1 MPLMDNN
8 INNTSLID
16 INKSAVF
23 LENFLVICIWI
34 SVISALLFRIS
45 YGVEITDEAHYVAEG
60 YIVSQGATPFINMW
74 SQSPGFAFLNAPFIL
89 FYVFIT
95 GSTSGIMLYF
105 RIVSLLLRLTLV
117 LLACFILKPHIKA
130 KIITLW
136 LLPFVAFVPHSVIT
150 MSYNTWALIL
160 MPLCCVLIVRSVLSA
175 NHKMSFGIIGG
186 SVFALIILC
195 YPTMIITGV
204 MFIPLIL
211 AYEKFNHIG
220 HKTLCGYLA
229 GGLITGVV
237 ILLFFTL
244 RSGNIL
250 GIFEGLKIIIQDNP
264 YNKLPKGVTKESL
277 QMFIGYMKNWILLI
291 SIAYLFIYLP
301 VLNKKQKSLLVIISV
316 ITCILYYSYNIF
328 IDYAQIMYTPQAR
341 HQISSVLCRL
351 FFPIPLILLPL
362 VEKKKKL
369 AHALLIFVYLPS
381 LISCFASSYFAFN
394 GMNNRYYFLVQG
406 TLLIIPLL
414 FYAIN
419 DLAEVKINRTI
430 SFLSSSLIACVFT
443 FGFLMNYYGYMYR
456 DDPMGKLDY
465 KIDYGVY
472 SGLKT
477 TRARGEGIVS
487 LEKTIRSSTNS
498 LDTVLFMDCVPMAYL
513 MTDARH
519 TAPSTWDIQ
528 LYTYGFKDDTLLQK
542 YFKTVNRTPDKI
554 IYIFTGRDKVL
565 SIDSK
570 DYKFNDYVKS
580 NYELVTNITAYYPV
594 KIYHKRKSQ

>member
-1 MPLMDNN
+1 MITPPRKLAFLGN
-8 INNTSLID
+8 IINTDTIEM
-16 INKSAVF
+16 F
-23 LENFLVICIWI
+23 LFI
-34 SVISALLFRIS
+34 SVYTIVLLALIQRIF
-45 YGVEITDEAHYVAEG
+45 YGIEITDEAFYVAEG
-60 YIVSQGATPFINMW
+60 YIVTQGATPFVNMFQA
-74 SQSPGFAFLNAPFIL
+74 SSGFAFLNAPFIW

-95 GSTSGIMLYF
+95 GSKAGIMLHF
-105 RIVSLLLRLTLV
+105 RIISLLLRLTLV
-117 LLACFILKPHIKA
+117 LIVCLIMKPYMKA
-130 KIITLW
+130 KITALW
-136 LLPFVAFVPHSVIT
+136 VLPFVAFVPHSIIT

-175 NHKMSFGIIGG
+175 NHRISFGIIGG

-195 YPTMIITGV
+195 YPIMIIIGV
-204 MFIPLIL
+204 MLLPLIL

-328 IDYAQIMYTPQAR
+328 IDYAQIMYTPQAL

-351 FFPIPLILLPL
+351 FFPLPIVLLPL
-362 VEKKKKL
+362 IENNKKL
-369 AHALLIFVYLPS
+369 AQILIIFIYLPA
-381 LISCFASSYFAFN
+381 LFTTLTTNFLVYN

-406 TLLIIPLL
+406 TLLVIPFL
-414 FYAIN
+414 FFAIN
-419 DLAEVKINRTI
+419 DLIEGKIKRAV
-430 SFLSSSLIACVFT
+430 SFLSSSIIACVFT

-456 DDPMGKLDY
+456 DEPMNRQNY
-465 KIDYGVY
+465 KVEYGVY
-472 SGLKT
+472 SGLYT

-498 LDTVLFMDCVPMAYL
+498 FDTVLFMDCVPMAYL

-528 LYTYGFKDDTLLQK
+528 LYTYGFTDDTLLQK

-554 IYIFTGRDKVL
+554 IYIFTGRDKIL
-565 SIDSK
+565 SIDSQN
-570 DYKFNDYVKS
+570 YKFNEYVKS

>member
-1 MPLMDNN
+1 
-8 INNTSLID
+8 
-16 INKSAVF
+16 
-23 LENFLVICIWI
+23 
-34 SVISALLFRIS
+34 
-45 YGVEITDEAHYVAEG
+45 
-60 YIVSQGATPFINMW
+60 
-74 SQSPGFAFLNAPFIL
+74 
-89 FYVFIT
+89 
-95 GSTSGIMLYF
+95 
-105 RIVSLLLRLTLV
+105 
-117 LLACFILKPHIKA
+117 
-130 KIITLW
+130 
-136 LLPFVAFVPHSVIT
+136 
-150 MSYNTWALIL
+150 

-175 NHKMSFGIIGG
+175 NHRMSFGIIGG

-195 YPTMIITGV
+195 YPIMIIIGV
-204 MFIPLIL
+204 MLLPLIL

-316 ITCILYYSYNIF
+316 IACIFYYSYNIF

-362 VEKKKKL
+362 IENDKKL
-369 AHALLIFVYLPS
+369 AQILIIFIYLPA
-381 LISCFASSYFAFN
+381 LFTTLTTNFLVYN

-406 TLLIIPLL
+406 TLLVIPFL
-414 FYAIN
+414 FFAIN
-419 DLAEVKINRTI
+419 DLIELKIKRAV
-430 SFLSSSLIACVFT
+430 SFLSSSIIACVFT

-456 DDPMGKLDY
+456 DEPMNRQNY
-465 KIDYGVY
+465 KVEYGVY
-472 SGLKT
+472 SGLYT
-477 TRARGEGIVS
+477 TRARGEGLVS
-487 LEKTIRSSTNS
+487 LEKTIRSATNS
-498 LDTVLFMDCVPMAYL
+498 FDNILFMDCVPMAYL
-513 MTDARH
+513 MTDARY

-528 LYTYGFKDDTLLQK
+528 QYTYGFTDDTLLQK
-542 YFKTVNRTPDKI
+542 YFKIAGRTPDKI

-570 DYKFNDYVKS
+570 DYKFNDYVNRNYKLTS
-580 NYELVTNITAYYPV
+580 NINAYYPV
-594 KIYHKRKSQ
+594 KIYEKIID

>member
-1 MPLMDNN
+1 MKNIIFNELNN
-8 INNTSLID
+8 RNSYYNIHTITLFLAFTLIFATVLYR
-16 INKSAVF
+16 I
-23 LENFLVICIWI
+23 
-34 SVISALLFRIS
+34 LF
-45 YGVEITDEAHYVAEG
+45 GVEITDEALYVAEG
-60 YIVSQGATPFINMW
+60 YIMTQGATPYVNMW
-74 SQSPGFAFLNAPFIL
+74 LQASGFAFLNAPFIL

-175 NHKMSFGIIGG
+175 NHRMSFGIIGG

-195 YPTMIITGV
+195 YPTMIITGL
-204 MFIPLIL
+204 MLLPLIL
-211 AYEKFNHIG
+211 TYEKFNHIG
-220 HKTLCGYLA
+220 HKTLYGYLA

-264 YNKLPKGVTKESL
+264 YHKLPKGVTKESL

-351 FFPIPLILLPL
+351 FFPLPIVLLPL
-362 VEKKKKL
+362 IENDKKL
-369 AHALLIFVYLPS
+369 AQILIIFIYLPA
-381 LISCFASSYFAFN
+381 LFTTLTTNFLVYN

-406 TLLIIPLL
+406 TLLVIPFL
-414 FYAIN
+414 FFAIN
-419 DLAEVKINRTI
+419 DLIELKIKRAV
-430 SFLSSSLIACVFT
+430 SFLSSSIIACVFT

-456 DDPMGKLDY
+456 DEPMNRQNY
-465 KIDYGVY
+465 KVEYGVY
-472 SGLKT
+472 SGLYT
-477 TRARGEGIVS
+477 TRARGEGLVS

-498 LDTVLFMDCVPMAYL
+498 FDTVLFMDCVPMAYL

-542 YFKTVNRTPDKI
+542 YFKTANRTPDKI
-554 IYIFTGRDKVL
+554 IYIFTGRDKIL
-565 SIDSK
+565 SIDSQN
-570 DYKFNDYVKS
+570 YKFNDYVKS

>member
-1 MPLMDNN
+1 MQFCQLCRSDPNN
-8 INNTSLID
+8 
-16 INKSAVF
+16 
-23 LENFLVICIWI
+23 
-34 SVISALLFRIS
+34 
-45 YGVEITDEAHYVAEG
+45 
-60 YIVSQGATPFINMW
+60 
-74 SQSPGFAFLNAPFIL
+74 
-89 FYVFIT
+89 
-95 GSTSGIMLYF
+95 
-105 RIVSLLLRLTLV
+105 LLL
-117 LLACFILKPHIKA
+117 
-130 KIITLW
+130 
-136 LLPFVAFVPHSVIT
+136 
-150 MSYNTWALIL
+150 
-160 MPLCCVLIVRSVLSA
+160 
-175 NHKMSFGIIGG
+175 
-186 SVFALIILC
+186 
-195 YPTMIITGV
+195 
-204 MFIPLIL
+204 PLIL

-351 FFPIPLILLPL
+351 FFPLPIVLLPL
-362 VEKKKKL
+362 IENNKKL
-369 AHALLIFVYLPS
+369 AQILIIFIYLPA
-381 LISCFASSYFAFN
+381 LFTTLTTNFLVYN

-406 TLLIIPLL
+406 TLLVIPFL
-414 FYAIN
+414 FFAIN
-419 DLAEVKINRTI
+419 DLIEGKIKRAV
-430 SFLSSSLIACVFT
+430 SFLSSSIIACVFT

-456 DDPMGKLDY
+456 DEPMNRQNY
-465 KIDYGVY
+465 KVEYGVY
-472 SGLKT
+472 SGLYT

-498 LDTVLFMDCVPMAYL
+498 FYTVLFMDCVPMAYL

-528 LYTYGFKDDTLLQK
+528 LYTYGFTDDTLLQK

-554 IYIFTGRDKVL
+554 IYIFTGRDKIL
-565 SIDSK
+565 SIDSQN
-570 DYKFNDYVKS
+570 YKFNEYVKS